1 MKNLQIPKYIAAL
14 CLIIPIVVGASL
26 YFLFDQLDPIRVTD
40 MLWFSI
46 TLLVLITLV
55 LWMPLFHIL
64 FRFPDS
70 IIKNEL
76 IRVGFYIVL
85 MTFSIPL
92 FWLTYKMLLSKDY
105 LLLLTGAIAILF
117 NQLIKILAK
126 RNQWNF
132 NLIHFDFS
140 YWILSYQLLMCYVL
154 FNLIG

>member
-1 MKNLQIPKYIAAL
+1 LKNAQIPKYIAAL
-14 CLIIPIVVGASL
+14 SLIIPIVVGVAL
-26 YFLFDQLDPIRVTD
+26 YLLFDQLDPIRVTD

-46 TLLVLITLV
+46 ILLVLITLV

-64 FRFPDS
+64 FRIPDG

-117 NQLIKILAK
+117 NQLIKIFAK
-126 RNQWNF
+126 RNRWNF
-132 NLIHFDFS
+132 NLTHFDFS

>member
-1 MKNLQIPKYIAAL
+1 MKNAQIPKYIAAL
-14 CLIIPIVVGASL
+14 SLIIPIVVGVAL
-26 YFLFDQLDPIRVTD
+26 YLLFDQLDPIRVTD

-117 NQLIKILAK
+117 NQLIKIFAK
-126 RNQWNF
+126 RNRWNF
-132 NLIHFDFS
+132 NLTHFDFS
-140 YWILSYQLLMCYVL
+140 YWILCYQFLMCYVL
-154 FNLIG
+154 YNLIG

>member
-1 MKNLQIPKYIAAL
+1 MKNAQIPKYIAAL
-14 CLIIPIVVGASL
+14 SLIIPIVVGVAL
-26 YFLFDQLDPIRVTD
+26 YLLFDQLDPIRVTD

-46 TLLVLITLV
+46 TLLILITLV

-64 FRFPDS
+64 FRLPDG

-117 NQLIKILAK
+117 NQLIKIFAK
-126 RNQWNF
+126 RNQWDF

-140 YWILSYQLLMCYVL
+140 YWILCYQLLMCCVL
-154 FNLIG
+154 YNLIG